1 MLDVTEAP
9 IAALLAM
16 VLNGGAPPRARLGL
30 PTDAPHEA
38 CRKRYLALAL
48 RLHPDKTSDAR
59 AAEAFTALEAA
70 FHSIEAAERVA
81 TG

>member
-30 PTDAPHEA
+30 PMDAPHEA
-38 CRKRYLALAL
+38 CRKRYLHLCL
-48 RLHPDKTSDAR
+48 RLHPDKCAR
-59 AAEAFTALEAA
+59 AEHPRAEEAFQRVEEAWRA
-70 FHSIEAAERVA
+70 IEAVQA
-81 TG
+81 